1 MLHMSVITS
10 LQTDTYIDEL
20 IEIFLKLSMKTVQVH
35 LIIWTTFN
43 MLQNFTLMET
53 RVLEIAG
60 RVWKSPS
67 PPLVN
72 GVGTKRLCKERV
84 KIF

>member
-1 MLHMSVITS
+1 MLHISVINS

-60 RVWKSPS
+60 RVWKSPL
-67 PPLVN
+67 PP
-72 GVGTKRLCKERV
+72 VGEWCGYEKAL
-84 KIF
+84 

>member
-1 MLHMSVITS
+1 MLHISVINS

-53 RVLEIAG
+53 GVLEIAG
-60 RVWKSPS
+60 SLWKSPL
-67 PPLVN
+67 PPVA
-72 GVGTKRLCKERV
+72 KRCGYERAL
-84 KIF
+84 